1 MGQKFPAS
9 VLTIV
14 GHAEYEGGNMGS
26 RKNKNRRRV
35 QVKNL
40 WGCIQKLENET
51 LEMKVLQKV
60 ERTGDY
66 QVVIE

>member
-9 VLTIV
+9 VLTIF

-26 RKNKNRRRV
+26 RKDKNRRRV

-51 LEMKVLQKV
+51 LEMTVL
-60 ERTGDY
+60 
-66 QVVIE
+66 

>member
-1 MGQKFPAS
+1 MLSTK
-9 VLTIV
+9 V
-14 GHAEYEGGNMGS
+14 GTWV
-26 RKNKNRRRV
+26 RKKKNRRRV

-40 WGCIQKLENET
+40 WGCIQKSENET

>member
-1 MGQKFPAS
+1 MGQKFTAS

-14 GHAEYEGGNMGS
+14 GHVRRWEHEFE
-26 RKNKNRRRV
+26 KKKNRSRV

>member
-1 MGQKFPAS
+1 MGQKFTAS

-14 GHAEYEGGNMGS
+14 GHVRRWEHEFE
-26 RKNKNRRRV
+26 KKKNRSRV
-35 QVKNL
+35 KGKNL
-40 WGCIQKLENET
+40 WGGIQKLENET